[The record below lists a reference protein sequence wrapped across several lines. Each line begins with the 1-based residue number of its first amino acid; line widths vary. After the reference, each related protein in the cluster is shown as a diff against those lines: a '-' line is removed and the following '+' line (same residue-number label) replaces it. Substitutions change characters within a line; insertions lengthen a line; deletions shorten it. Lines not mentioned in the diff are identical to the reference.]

1 MANLDRNF
9 DLAPLYGVIKT
20 KPAKVCPLTCER
32 DFNMD
37 GERRVKICRG
47 AGSFLDDDKECEKK
61 REKPSVKREEL
72 HVKRDRPERANV
84 DTEPANVP
92 THGTNVRY

>member
-37 GERRVKICRG
+37 GERRVKICCG

-61 REKPSVKREEL
+61 REKPSGLSAKSCTS
-72 HVKRDRPERANV
+72 NV
-84 DTEPANVP
+84 IA
-92 THGTNVRY
+92 RSALM

>member
-1 MANLDRNF
+1 
-9 DLAPLYGVIKT
+9 
-20 KPAKVCPLTCER
+20 
-32 DFNMD
+32 MD
-37 GERRVKICRG
+37 GERRVKICCG

>member
-1 MANLDRNF
+1 
-9 DLAPLYGVIKT
+9 LYGVIKT

-37 GERRVKICRG
+37 GERRVKICCG